1 MQKRFDL
8 ITFLRFYSFKN
19 ISRNCRSYISLITN
33 HFCDTRKLKFCCICV
48 ILGNSSD
55 NLQILHLVTKAPP
68 IRKCIRNSY
77 HSRMVNKILRFRISA
92 VKVRK
97 P

>member
-1 MQKRFDL
+1 MNRTNSISSIDL
-8 ITFLRFYSFKN
+8 NESIDASIESARAGPPRRGSLRSARGAEDNPY
-19 ISRNCRSYISLITN
+19 L
-33 HFCDTRKLKFCCICV
+33 RKQ
-48 ILGNSSD
+48 GNSSD
-55 NLQILHLVTKAPP
+55 NFQILHLVTKAPP